1 MCQRGVDLDSIASL
15 VVQLQLPYNSR
26 LSLEECRRSVEKVL
40 AKREVQ
46 NAIITGIVLD
56 MYAEAGKLPEPLQS
70 IISRDDPLYGI
81 DEVLAL
87 SITNI
92 YGSIGFTNFGYLDK
106 VKTGILE
113 KIDTKKEGV
122 VNTFLDDLVAAIAAA
137 AAARLA
143 HQIESL

>member
-1 MCQRGVDLDSIASL
+1 MDLDSIASL